1 MMLDL
6 DPVYYLYTATA
17 LVHLVSY
24 AASTHIY
31 AHSMQQL
38 NTVRQGVFT
47 TYRTALDPLKYG
59 FKAQSSTWSLKRST
73 N

>member
-1 MMLDL
+1 MVLDL

-31 AHSMQQL
+31 AQRTTIPSARCIYYLSNSTGPTQ
-38 NTVRQGVFT
+38 VRV
-47 TYRTALDPLKYG
+47 
-59 FKAQSSTWSLKRST
+59 QSSIKHMFT
-73 N
+73 